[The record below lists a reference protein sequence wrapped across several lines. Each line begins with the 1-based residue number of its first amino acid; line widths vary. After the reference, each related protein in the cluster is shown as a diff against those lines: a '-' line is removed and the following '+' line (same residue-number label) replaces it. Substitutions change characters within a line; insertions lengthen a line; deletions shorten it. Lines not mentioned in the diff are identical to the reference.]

1 MGGSTA
7 TFTLPPSLR
16 TMKRS
21 ALRLTSSESG
31 PTERLVLVAA
41 VIVEYRQVGLDEVAA
56 IQHQIAGDLAHT
68 VGAQITQQQPELLH
82 VQLGIAATFQIKIAI
97 EHAIHQRAV
106 GIELGFPLMI
116 RPEQFECGV
125 GGDQFH
131 GRGGI
136 DRYVCIDDCR
146 CRVAGKRQHD
156 DRQRIVVDL
165 VGLERLFHTRAA
177 SGSRRPHESAAQW
190 EGQNGQGDTTKDSVH
205 LRAPLSA
212 HRAAGDSIRHAI
224 SHCTKG
230 TIAGHYA
237 RPVEALCLYPI
248 SVAASQGL
256 LQNKMASRCGGGSRS
271 SPWHRV
277 AVRVRAVITLKKDR
291 SNGYQSF
298 ASPAQETLCR

>member
-1 MGGSTA
+1 M
-7 TFTLPPSLR
+7 
-16 TMKRS
+16 
-21 ALRLTSSESG
+21 
-31 PTERLVLVAA
+31 
-41 VIVEYRQVGLDEVAA
+41 AA

-116 RPEQFECGV
+116 GPEQFECGV

-165 VGLERLFHTRAA
+165 VGLERLFHTRRQRLVHA
-177 SGSRRPHESAAQW
+177 GRMNRQRNGK
-190 EGQNGQGDTTKDSVH
+190 GQNGQEIPRRILFICKR
-205 LRAPLSA
+205 L
-212 HRAAGDSIRHAI
+212 
-224 SHCTKG
+224 
-230 TIAGHYA
+230 
-237 RPVEALCLYPI
+237 
-248 SVAASQGL
+248 
-256 LQNKMASRCGGGSRS
+256 
-271 SPWHRV
+271 
-277 AVRVRAVITLKKDR
+277 
-291 SNGYQSF
+291 
-298 ASPAQETLCR
+298 